1 MKTSSFLPA
10 GSSFTQVFDTRG
22 MRRYFDLQVFKEA
35 AAFGFAHLLIRNKSI
50 VPFQST
56 FQILLERLAQKGAI
70 YQGQGRLQKTR
81 GRGLPSAYVS
91 WMIDDPT
98 LD

>member
-1 MKTSSFLPA
+1 MKTSNFLPA

-22 MRRYFDLQVFKEA
+22 MRRYFDLQVLKKA
-35 AAFGFAHLLIRNKSI
+35 AAFGFAHLLIRSKSN
-50 VPFQST
+50 VPLQST

-81 GRGLPSAYVS
+81 GRGLPAESVLRAN
-91 WMIDDPT
+91 W
-98 LD
+98 